1 MRQHF
6 HDKLAVLKVA
16 VFPVGE
22 ARYPV
27 VDRGFYI
34 EFGVFVVV
42 GGVEPAPDKPANIR
56 VGEGHLK
63 RAVPFL
69 RGGHGAHR
77 VVAAGGGVLS
87 GGKHGIALIRLF
99 NGPVSGAV
107 VAVYALGM
115 PGFIGEL
122 MRNPARALVP
132 AWGEDS
138 LQMRGFAAHHFAP
151 GGGAVFYLKVG
162 KEVPVVVQGERSAE
176 VFIGCGEGDVAEFIV
191 GILVLRGVGIELV
204 GCHGKHVFG
213 GVQVPDGCSI
223 VAVNGR
229 YRVRGSVTENGLTPA
244 HLPHKFLRRGLN
256 D

>member
-42 GGVEPAPDKPANIR
+42 GGVESAPDKPANVR

-87 GGKHGIALIRLF
+87 GGKHGIALIGLF

-138 LQMRGFAAHHFAP
+138 LQMRGFAAHHLAP

-162 KEVPVVVQGERSAE
+162 EEVPVVV
-176 VFIGCGEGDVAEFIV
+176 
-191 GILVLRGVGIELV
+191 
-204 GCHGKHVFG
+204 
-213 GVQVPDGCSI
+213 
-223 VAVNGR
+223 
-229 YRVRGSVTENGLTPA
+229 
-244 HLPHKFLRRGLN
+244 
-256 D
+256 